1 MLSPEKSTK
10 VTSPGDVPPGEEIAT
25 ANFCG
30 CAAGPTGLMALTTG
44 RYVLPQP
51 ATSVSRVAAKA
62 NLDAARRVWDADRK
76 GAKAGKVKVEKG
88 KVRGAKTWATNRK
101 GLRRGR
107 DCVLAA
113 ASILAKCKTAP
124 TLLLVLTKLKA

>member
-51 ATSVSRVAAKA
+51 ATSVSRVAARA
-62 NLDAARRVWDADRK
+62 NLDVARTVW
-76 GAKAGKVKVEKG
+76 GAKAGKVKV
-88 KVRGAKTWATNRK
+88 RGAKTWTTNRK

>member
-1 MLSPEKSTK
+1 MFAVMRAVSPEKSTK
-10 VTSPGDVPPGEEIAT
+10 VTRPGSVVLGAEMAT

-44 RYVLPQP
+44 RKLLPHP
-51 ATSVSRVAAKA
+51 ATKVKRAAAKA
-62 NLDAARRVWDADRK
+62 ILDAARMDWVPKLRVAK
-76 GAKAGKVKVEKG
+76 G
-88 KVRGAKTWATNRK
+88 WATNRR

-107 DCVLAA
+107 DCVFPA

-124 TLLLVLTKLKA
+124 TLLL